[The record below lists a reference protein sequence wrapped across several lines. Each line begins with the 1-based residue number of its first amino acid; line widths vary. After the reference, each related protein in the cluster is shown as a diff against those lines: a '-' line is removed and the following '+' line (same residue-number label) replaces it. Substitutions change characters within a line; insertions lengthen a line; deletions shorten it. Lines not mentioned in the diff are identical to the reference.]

1 MKIRPMIGEYEVP
14 GIQRIGALERR
25 QLATFEVPGLAGSF
39 HQDLG
44 RVATRIVIEG
54 TLAGDEAR
62 DAFLESVREKLAAG
76 EPVDFVADIAT
87 ATEIEQV
94 LISDL
99 DVEEIAGAADAFRYR
114 IMLAQYVPPP
124 PPPADASLEDA
135 LGAEAQDAFDV
146 SKLPEMLSAPG
157 FGNPVPPL
165 SGAIDGAKA
174 ALQSLSGVGPQLAE
188 LFGST

>member
-1 MKIRPMIGEYEVP
+1 MIGEYEVP
-14 GIQRIGALERR
+14 GIQRIGAVERR

-44 RVATRIVIEG
+44 KVATRIAIEG
-54 TLAGDEAR
+54 SLAGDEAR
-62 DAFLESVREKLAAG
+62 DAFLEAVREKFAAG

-99 DVEEIAGAADAFRYR
+99 DVEEIAGQADSFRYR

-124 PPPADASLEDA
+124 PPADPALDDA
-135 LGAEAQDAFDV
+135 LGIEAQDAFDIA
-146 SKLPEMLSAPG
+146 KLPEILSAPD

-174 ALQSLSGVGPQLAE
+174 ALQSLSSVGPQLAE
-188 LFGST
+188 LFGPT

>member
-44 RVATRIVIEG
+44 RVATRVVIEG
-54 TLAGDEAR
+54 TLAGDDAR
-62 DAFLESVREKLAAG
+62 DAFLEAVREKLAAG
-76 EPVDFVADIAT
+76 SLSTSWPTSRLQPRSSRCSSAT
-87 ATEIEQV
+87 STC
-94 LISDL
+94 
-99 DVEEIAGAADAFRYR
+99 RKWP
-114 IMLAQYVPPP
+114 VPPTASVTGSCLRSTCHRLLLP
-124 PPPADASLEDA
+124 PIRRWKTRWAPKRRMHSMSASCRRC
-135 LGAEAQDAFDV
+135 
-146 SKLPEMLSAPG
+146 SRHPE

>member
-1 MKIRPMIGEYEVP
+1 MKIKPMIGEYEVP
-14 GIQRIGALERR
+14 GIQRIGAVERR

-44 RVATRIVIEG
+44 KVATRIAIEG
-54 TLAGDEAR
+54 SLAGDEAR
-62 DAFLESVREKLAAG
+62 DAFLEAVREKFAAG

-99 DVEEIAGAADAFRYR
+99 DVEEIAGQADSFRYR

-124 PPPADASLEDA
+124 PPADPALDDA
-135 LGAEAQDAFDV
+135 LGIEAQDAFDIA
-146 SKLPEMLSAPG
+146 KLPEILSAPD

-174 ALQSLSGVGPQLAE
+174 ALQSLSSVGPQLAE

>member
-1 MKIRPMIGEYEVP
+1 MKIKPMIGEYEVP
-14 GIQRIGALERR
+14 GIQRIGAVERR

-44 RVATRIVIEG
+44 RIGTRIVIEG

-62 DAFLESVREKLAAG
+62 DAFLESVREKLGAG

-99 DVEEIAGAADAFRYR
+99 DVEEIAGAADSFRYR
-114 IMLAQYVPPP
+114 IMLAQYIPPP

-135 LGAEAQDAFDV
+135 LGAEAKDAFDV
-146 SKLPEMLSAPG
+146 SKLPEMLSAPD

-165 SGAIDGAKA
+165 TGAIDGAKA
-174 ALQSLSGVGPQLAE
+174 ALQTLSGLGPQLSE